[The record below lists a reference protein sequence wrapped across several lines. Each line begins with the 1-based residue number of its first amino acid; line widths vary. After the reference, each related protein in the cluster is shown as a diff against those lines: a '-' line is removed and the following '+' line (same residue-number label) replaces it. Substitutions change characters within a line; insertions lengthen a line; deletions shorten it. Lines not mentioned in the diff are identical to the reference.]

1 MANFKYFNGA
11 TELKNPHGMANA
23 EFAARFPGVKGKRF
37 ESFDRLVA
45 YIPGTRDVLPVER
58 SIEYK
63 SSPSRHD
70 CDARC
75 YNATG
80 KIMRCECACGG
91 KNYGLGAFR
100 CAEAA

>member
-1 MANFKYFNGA
+1 MANFKYFNGE
-11 TELKNPHGMANA
+11 TELKGVYYEGRKAFGTPVDFTPYWIESEKRWERGTVRA
-23 EFAARFPGVKGKRF
+23 ERV
-37 ESFDRLVA
+37 
-45 YIPGTRDVLPVER
+45 
-58 SIEYK
+58 IEYK

-91 KNYGLGAFR
+91 KNHGLGAFR
-100 CAEAA
+100 CSEAA